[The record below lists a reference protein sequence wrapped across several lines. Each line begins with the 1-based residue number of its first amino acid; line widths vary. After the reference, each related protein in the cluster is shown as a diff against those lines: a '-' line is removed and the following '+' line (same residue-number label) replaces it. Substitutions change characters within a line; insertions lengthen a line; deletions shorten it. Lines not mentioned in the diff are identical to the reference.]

1 MNAPTARSHDSILAG
16 GFGGCRCRVS
26 CRERTAV
33 TNAYDERTTRRPDA
47 REAKGETVGHHMGWN
62 HGRRGA
68 RRRAGREPARADAAT
83 GRRCSTALQ
92 RAQARQRDTARRE
105 VALYPAAPAA
115 AARRRSR
122 RRTVAARCVAAR
134 CRRRARSIS
143 PRSGHRHLID
153 LLTPQPRRFV
163 PDETLRGIQ
172 RHFHAMMLGRIAHLR
187 VDALRLPNSNR
198 CWNSTRGPTAY
209 GSACRACMA
218 ASAMRCTPTAPRP
231 CSCRRA
237 GAAWSAARASGT
249 ITAHGCTLVE
259 RLRVTR
265 CAVTLPLRREPWP
278 LP

>member
-1 MNAPTARSHDSILAG
+1 MMSGRRAG
-16 GFGGCRCRVS
+16 RM
-26 CRERTAV
+26 
-33 TNAYDERTTRRPDA
+33 
-47 REAKGETVGHHMGWN
+47 REAKGENGWAS
-62 HGRRGA
+62 HGMESRASRCSTTRRSRAGT
-68 RRRAGREPARADAAT
+68 RWPMRRATAT

-92 RAQARQRDTARRE
+92 KSTSSSTRHGSAGSRFIPRCTR
-105 VALYPAAPAA
+105 LPM
-115 AARRRSR
+115 AARRRRSSSNCCSSVR
-122 RRTVAARCVAAR
+122 GACCAMQTA
-134 CRRRARSIS
+134 RARSIS

-231 CSCRRA
+231 CSCRS
-237 GAAWSAARASGT
+237 WSRVVGGSGQRHE

-259 RLRVTR
+259 EGFV
-265 CAVTLPLRREPWP
+265 
-278 LP
+278 